1 MCGCLMCPLLG
12 TWPATQACA
21 LTGNQ
26 LVTLWFVGQSSLSG
40 VPNQEV
46 GLSPLWSEDVLS

>member
-1 MCGCLMCPLLG
+1 MTGHRRVKPR
-12 TWPATQACA
+12 AQA
-21 LTGNQ
+21 Q
-26 LVTLWFVGQSSLSG
+26 IQSGQSSLSG